1 MSIASC
7 IIDLN
12 NSAWIMISVAMICAT
27 VIIYIGCL
35 FGLKFKKY
43 NESHKHSCNRTT
55 TVKYKDNE
63 VVISDEEND

>member
-12 NSAWIMISVAMICAT
+12 NSAWIMISVAMIYAT

>member
-35 FGLKFKKY
+35 FVLKFKKY
-43 NESHKHSCNRTT
+43 KESHKQHCNRTT
-55 TVKYKDNE
+55 TIKYKDDE
-63 VVISDEEND
+63 VVVTDVEND

>member
-27 VIIYIGCL
+27 VIACNLIALCWKSKR
-35 FGLKFKKY
+35 LK
-43 NESHKHSCNRTT
+43 ESRKQSCNKTT
-55 TVKYKDNE
+55 TIKYKDNE
-63 VVISDEEND
+63 VVITDEGND

>member
-35 FGLKFKKY
+35 FGLKFTKY
-43 NESHKHSCNRTT
+43 NESHKQSRKRTT
-55 TVKYKDNE
+55 TVEHNNNG
-63 VVISDEEND
+63 VVVSDEEND

>member
-7 IIDLN
+7 IIGLN